1 MHPPTN
7 RLLAALSPEEY
18 SRVAAELEVV
28 ELRRRDVVCRPGSA
42 VDGLLFPDSGAV
54 AVVTESDDGTMLE
67 TGLIGAD
74 GLVGLE
80 AFYGIST
87 SRQQAIVLL
96 PGVAHK
102 LSVEAFARLALPGT
116 PLHDSLR
123 QYAWQR
129 MIGGAQSALCD
140 ATHSIRHRCVRRLLA
155 LHDAAGSEFFPLTQ
169 QVLAGLLGVRR
180 ASVSV
185 AAEKL
190 QEEGL
195 IVYEHGRMRVANR
208 AGLEQ
213 AACGCYRAIRG
224 QVDRATV

>member
-1 MHPPTN
+1 MQSPVN
-7 RLLAALSPEEY
+7 RLLAALPSDEF

-28 ELRRRDVVCRPGSA
+28 EVRRRDSLYSPGSA
-42 VDGLLFPDSGAV
+42 VEALWFPESGAV
-54 AVVTESDDGTMLE
+54 AIVTESADGTMLE
-67 TGLIGAD
+67 TGLIGSD

-80 AFYGIST
+80 AFFGAQT
-87 SRQQAIVLL
+87 ARQQALVLL

-102 LSVEAFARLALPGT
+102 LGREAFGRLAAPGT
-116 PLHDSLR
+116 ALHDCLR
-123 QYAWQR
+123 VYAWQR
-129 MIGGAQSALCD
+129 MMDGAQSALCD

-155 LHDAAGSEFFPLTQ
+155 LHDAAGSEYFPLTQ

-190 QEEGL
+190 QAEGL

-208 AGLEQ
+208 PGLEE
-213 AACGCYRAIRG
+213 AGCGCYRILRDHANAAI
-224 QVDRATV
+224 A